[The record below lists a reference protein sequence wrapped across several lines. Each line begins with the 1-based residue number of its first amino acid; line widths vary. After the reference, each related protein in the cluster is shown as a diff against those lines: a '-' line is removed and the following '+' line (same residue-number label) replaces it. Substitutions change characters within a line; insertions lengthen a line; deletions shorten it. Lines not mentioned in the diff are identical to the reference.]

1 MTTLDWCWKHLPDLR
16 GKRALVTGAAGGL
29 GFETATG
36 LAALGA
42 QVILADRN
50 VQGGQAALSAIRDQV
65 FNAHV
70 EFREIDLAHLAGI
83 RRFSESL
90 RADGEPLD
98 ILVNNAGILPPLER
112 RETADGFEMKFG
124 INVLGH
130 YALNGLL
137 LESLQRST
145 APRVVWVSSLVHR
158 HGRINFDDLQSR
170 RSYEPQRTYNQ
181 AKLACLV
188 LAMELHARAQQAG
201 ASLAAVAAHPG
212 VARTGLGNTRQTEKR
227 QRLRDYAEAAAF
239 WVAMNWL
246 GQPQGRGALPIL
258 HAAAASNVRSG
269 QFFGPNGFG
278 EMKGDPKEVK
288 PSRPALD
295 AQTRQRLWNECEK
308 LTGVCYE
315 ALRR

>member
-83 RRFSESL
+83 RRFSEAL

-145 APRVVWVSSLVHR
+145 APRVVWVSSPS
-158 HGRINFDDLQSR
+158 SR
-170 RSYEPQRTYNQ
+170 KWRLTHSQ
-181 AKLACLV
+181 AP
-188 LAMELHARAQQAG
+188 RAVIAI
-201 ASLAAVAAHPG
+201 
-212 VARTGLGNTRQTEKR
+212 
-227 QRLRDYAEAAAF
+227 F
-239 WVAMNWL
+239 
-246 GQPQGRGALPIL
+246 
-258 HAAAASNVRSG
+258 
-269 QFFGPNGFG
+269 
-278 EMKGDPKEVK
+278 
-288 PSRPALD
+288 
-295 AQTRQRLWNECEK
+295 LWS
-308 LTGVCYE
+308 
-315 ALRR
+315 